1 MRKSALFTE
10 TLLLFRLSWES
21 AFWVQFQIIY
31 KYLIDLGTVLN
42 IDTVFLYTVI

>member
-21 AFWVQFQIIY
+21 AFSVQFQIIY
-31 KYLIDLGTVLN
+31 KYLIDLGTVLK
-42 IDTVFLYTVI
+42 Y